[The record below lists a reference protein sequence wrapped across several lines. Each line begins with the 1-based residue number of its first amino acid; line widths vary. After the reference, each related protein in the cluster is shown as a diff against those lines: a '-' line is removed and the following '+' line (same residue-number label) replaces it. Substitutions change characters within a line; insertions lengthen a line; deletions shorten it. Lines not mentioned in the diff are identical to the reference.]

1 MGKSIIS
8 SMSAGSEDIVK
19 TKAKQQQVYLDE
31 LQEVDNKL
39 YQGRNSRSIDSF
51 KNNILE
57 NGLLQPIIVIETDTG
72 YEILAGHKR
81 VYAHQLL
88 VADGHEQFD
97 EIKAWVFEKDS
108 LDELEKWKVKMGTN
122 SHSDYT
128 TEEKKAILNKADA
141 LYDELKE
148 AGKKP
153 IGRKHEWIMALTGFG
168 ESVARRR
175 SNALRVVD
183 NHKKELDP
191 VLTALQQKLKILL
204 ATNVKV
210 KPKSF
215 TVHYKDYEDLNRIL
229 ELLDVLE
236 IGENL

>member
-1 MGKSIIS
+1 
-8 SMSAGSEDIVK
+8 MSVGSEDIVK
-19 TKAKQQQVYLDE
+19 TKAKQALLYLEE
-31 LQEVDNKL
+31 LKEVDNQL
-39 YQGRNSRSIDSF
+39 YQGRNSRSLDSF

-88 VADGHEQFD
+88 VAEGHEQFD
-97 EIKAWVFEKDS
+97 EVKAWVFEKDS

-128 TEEKKAILNKADA
+128 TEEKKAILDKADA
-141 LYDELKE
+141 LYDQLKE

-175 SNALRVVD
+175 SDALSVVD
-183 NHKKELDP
+183 NHKKEEDP
-191 VLTALQQKLKILL
+191 FLKTIQNRMQSILS
-204 ATNVKV
+204 TKVNV

-215 TVHYKDYEDLNRIL
+215 TVHYQDYEDLNRIL
-229 ELLDVLE
+229 EIICLLEV
-236 IGENL
+236 GEHL